1 MDRENQTGDIRRP
14 APYRFGRHG
23 GFDEEWGLHKGVSE
37 WWYATG
43 TINDEAGKMFSY
55 QFTMLRIKA
64 AFLRPYILM
73 LALTDFTTGR
83 HRYYQ
88 NITLK
93 TSGITVTDCLLRFG
107 NEITLEK
114 GEQGMRLS
122 IFRKDFSLELELENG
137 KGAVW
142 HCDDGFLQMGIPG
155 ERQTTMYYS
164 YPNMPTRGTLT
175 LDGAT
180 RRVSGKT
187 WFDKQGGPYALLNP
201 KTHWEWFS
209 LRFFDNEEMMLF
221 SFPQDD
227 ARDGTY
233 IRADGGSERL
243 NDYSITA
250 TEFVRPEGG
259 ELVYASAWT
268 VETPGRKEERY
279 TIKPLLDGQ
288 MNLGYYELL
297 AGVYNAS
304 GILVGY
310 CFVELLPGAR
320 NKKFSIK
327 LFQKAE
333 K

>member
-1 MDRENQTGDIRRP
+1 MKQQGNIQRP
-14 APYRFGRHG
+14 ISYRFGQHG

-43 TINDEAGKMFSY
+43 TLSNEEGTMFSY
-55 QFTMLRIKA
+55 QFTMLRVKA

-73 LALTDFTTGR
+73 LALTDFAAWR

-93 TSGITVTDCLLRFG
+93 TSDIIITDRLLRFG
-107 NEITLEK
+107 NEIMLEK
-114 GEQGMRLS
+114 GTQSMRLS
-122 IFRKDFSLELELENG
+122 IRQKDFSLELELENG

-155 ERQTTMYYS
+155 SRQTTMYYS

-175 LDGAT
+175 LDGVT

-187 WFDKQGGPYALLNP
+187 WFDKQGGPYALLNS

-209 LRFFDNEEMMLF
+209 LRFFDDEEMMLF

-227 ARDGTY
+227 VRDGTY
-233 IRADGGSERL
+233 IRADGSSERL

-250 TEFVRPEGG
+250 LEFVRPEGG
-259 ELVYASAWT
+259 ETVYSSAWN
-268 VETPGRKEERY
+268 VETPGRKQERY
-279 TIKPLLDGQ
+279 IIQPIMEGQ

-297 AGVYNAS
+297 AGVYDES
-304 GILVGY
+304 GTLVGY
-310 CFVELLPGAR
+310 CFAELLPGAR
-320 NKKFSIK
+320 NKKFAVK
-327 LFQKAE
+327 LFQNTE

>member
-1 MDRENQTGDIRRP
+1 MDRENQKGNIRRP
-14 APYRFGRHG
+14 IPYRFGRHG

-43 TINDEAGKMFSY
+43 TLGDEAGRMFSY

-73 LALTDFTTGR
+73 LALTDFETGR

-93 TSGITVTDCLLRFG
+93 TDGITVTGSQLRFK
-107 NEITLEK
+107 NEISLEK
-114 GEQGMRLS
+114 GKQSMRLS
-122 IFRKDFSLELELENG
+122 IRQKEFTLELELEYG

-155 ERQTTMYYS
+155 KRQTTMYYS

-175 LDGAT
+175 LGGAT
-180 RRVSGKT
+180 RRVTGKT
-187 WFDKQGGPYALLNP
+187 WFDKQGGPYSLLNP
-201 KTHWEWFS
+201 RTHWEWFS

-227 ARDGTY
+227 VRDGTY
-233 IRADGGSERL
+233 IRADGASERL
-243 NDYSITA
+243 DNYAIKA
-250 TEFVRPEGG
+250 LEFVRPEGG
-259 ELVYASAWT
+259 ETEYAFAWA

-279 TIKPLLDGQ
+279 TIRPLLDGQ

-297 AGVYNAS
+297 AGVYNPS
-304 GILVGY
+304 GALVGH

-320 NKKFSIK
+320 NKKFAVQ
-327 LFQKAE
+327 LFRKAE